1 MNEEITLREVADY
14 LDHVGIQFMATIG
27 LDGKPKVRPMQYMVL
42 EDEKLWFCTNSK
54 KEVYAELQANPAIE
68 LCGCKLEKDEIQ
80 TPWIRFSAEVV
91 FEERQDIRDAI
102 IEKSAIVNALYKD
115 MRQNPIFK
123 VFYLKHIDG
132 WLTNLG
138 NVKALEHK
146 ADFANPVHF
155 SFLASDVTE
164 NWFNNSCS
172 VALASHPYSYA
183 CLQCSRHTKFPHPYL
198 SGCGTCRTT
207 RNRAGTSRHR
217 AHTPCELPGWIVQL
231 EEVS

>member
-1 MNEEITLREVADY
+1 MRNW
-14 LDHVGIQFMATIG
+14 
-27 LDGKPKVRPMQYMVL
+27 
-42 EDEKLWFCTNSK
+42 WFCTNSK

-102 IEKSAIVNALYKD
+102 IEKSAIVNALYKN

-138 NVKALEHK
+138 NVKGLEHK
-146 ADFANPVHF
+146 AEFAKPVHF
-155 SFLASDVTE
+155 RF
-164 NWFNNSCS
+164 
-172 VALASHPYSYA
+172 
-183 CLQCSRHTKFPHPYL
+183 
-198 SGCGTCRTT
+198 
-207 RNRAGTSRHR
+207 
-217 AHTPCELPGWIVQL
+217 
-231 EEVS
+231 